1 MATAAAAAPIR
12 WAREYETIY
21 ILRSDVDNAG
31 AEKVV
36 GRAKDVIARLDGTL
50 TKLDNWGKRKLA
62 YPIQKSS
69 RGIFVYLKYVGYG
82 DLVAELERNL
92 RLLDEVV
99 RFQTV
104 LLEENIDPSAVA
116 VDPEEVQYLH
126 VEEEEDSEDAAHA
139 ASGWRRER
147 HVRCRRRRRSRVM
160 QLPRELQR
168 HPPPRQLLQRHP
180 PLRQLLQRHPPPRQ
194 RARSLGM
201 APRAP
206 RPMPTEAP
214 KQSDAAPQGAAE
226 APAAEAPAAEAAA
239 AEAPAAEAAAA
250 EAAAAEAP
258 AAEAPA
264 AEAAA
269 AEAAAAEAP
278 AAEAPAAEAA
288 AADSTDA
295 ESDAD
300 KREEG

>member
-126 VEEEEDSEDAAHA
+126 VEEEEDSEDA
-139 ASGWRRER
+139 
-147 HVRCRRRRRSRVM
+147 
-160 QLPRELQR
+160 ELE
-168 HPPPRQLLQRHP
+168 
-180 PLRQLLQRHPPPRQ
+180 

-214 KQSDAAPQGAAE
+214 KQSDAAPQGAAEAPAAEAAAAEAPAAEAAAAEAPAAEAAAAEAPAAEAAAAE

-278 AAEAPAAEAA
+278 AAEAPAAEAVRRGQA
-288 AADSTDA
+288 RGGLTDG
-295 ESDAD
+295 
-300 KREEG
+300 RRYPTRFRR

>member
-1 MATAAAAAPIR
+1 MATAAKASPIR

-21 ILRSDVDNAG
+21 ILRPDVDTAG

-36 GRAKDVIARLDGTL
+36 ARAKDVIERLEGTL

-62 YPIQKSS
+62 YPIQKSN

-104 LLEENIDPSAVA
+104 LLEEDIDPSVVA
-116 VDPEEVQYLH
+116 VDPEELQYLH
-126 VEEEEDSEDAAHA
+126 VEEEEDAEDA
-139 ASGWRRER
+139 
-147 HVRCRRRRRSRVM
+147 
-160 QLPRELQR
+160 ELE
-168 HPPPRQLLQRHP
+168 
-180 PLRQLLQRHPPPRQ
+180 

-206 RPMPTEAP
+206 RPMPAEAP
-214 KQSDAAPQGAAE
+214 KEGDQATAAPQAAVEAAAEGAPAAEAAAEEAPAAEAAAEGAPAAEAAAEEAPAAEAAAEE
-226 APAAEAPAAEAAA
+226 APAAEAPAAE
-239 AEAPAAEAAAA
+239 EPAAEEAA
-250 EAAAAEAP
+250 E
-258 AAEAPA
+258 
-264 AEAAA
+264 
-269 AEAAAAEAP
+269 
-278 AAEAPAAEAA
+278 
-288 AADSTDA
+288 DSTDA
-295 ESDAD
+295 ESDTD